1 MKNLLILICSTG
13 LSLAALS
20 QNVAQVEYFIDT
32 DQGFGNNKLASVS
45 PSSDVTFSL
54 PIDFSGITP
63 GYHKLYFRTKDNNG
77 IWSLTRRRNVEVLIS
92 EAKATF
98 VKGEYFFD
106 NDPGFGNGSSIAI
119 TDLTDSIILQNF
131 TAVTSA
137 LSEGYH
143 KLYGRLLD
151 NEGHWGLTFR
161 RNVDIYKSSNTSVT
175 NAEYFFDSDLGVG
188 NCTSVAL
195 LNPSSDG
202 SFTINIPRNQIPMG
216 ADSLFVR
223 VQDDTENRWSLTQI
237 LNNISGTLPLTLLD
251 FYVTKNDNTA
261 TLTWQT
267 SNEIN
272 TAYFNVERSI
282 DGKNFTTMGKVSA
295 SGNGSLKRDYLFND
309 NLSAL
314 HSGKIFYRLQ
324 MVDNDGKFTHSKI
337 VYITITSDGLKYSI
351 YPNPAH
357 NYFIVRNDNYTTLAD
372 ANIIVT
378 DLEGRKLISQK
389 FTKNVEQKINIT
401 SLSKGLYMVSIGAPG
416 NMQTR
421 KLLVE

>member
-1 MKNLLILICSTG
+1 MKNLIILICSTG

-20 QNVAQVEYFIDT
+20 QNVVQVEYFIDN
-32 DQGFGNNKLASVS
+32 DQGFGNNKLDSVS

-63 GYHKLYFRTKDNNG
+63 GYHKLYVRTKDNNG
-77 IWSLTRRRNVEVLIS
+77 IWSLTARRNVEVLIS
-92 EAKATF
+92 EAKTTF
-98 VKGEYFFD
+98 AKGEYFFD

-119 TDLTDSIILQNF
+119 SDLTDSIILQNF

-151 NEGHWGLTFR
+151 NEGRWSLTFR

-195 LNPSSDG
+195 LNPASDG
-202 SFTINIPRNQIPMG
+202 SFTINISRNQIPMG

-237 LNNISGTLPLTLLD
+237 LNNISSTLPLTLLD
-251 FYVTKNDNTA
+251 FSVTKNNNTA
-261 TLTWQT
+261 MLAWQT
-267 SNEIN
+267 NNEIN

-282 DGKNFTTMGKVSA
+282 DGTNFTTVGKVSA
-295 SGNGSLKRDYLFND
+295 GSNNSLQKDYLFTN
-309 NLSAL
+309 NLSATQ
-314 HSGKIFYRLQ
+314 SGKIFYRLQ
-324 MVDNDGKFTHSKI
+324 MVDNDGKFTYSKI
-337 VYITITSDGLKYSI
+337 VYITITSDGLRYSI

-357 NYFIVRNDNYTTLAD
+357 NYFIIRNGNYTTLNN

-378 DLEGRKLISQK
+378 DLAGRKLISQK
-389 FTKNVEQKINIT
+389 FNNNAEQKINIA
-401 SLSKGLYMVSIGAPG
+401 SLSKGLYMVSVGITG
-416 NMQTR
+416 NMQTT
-421 KLLVE
+421 KLVVE